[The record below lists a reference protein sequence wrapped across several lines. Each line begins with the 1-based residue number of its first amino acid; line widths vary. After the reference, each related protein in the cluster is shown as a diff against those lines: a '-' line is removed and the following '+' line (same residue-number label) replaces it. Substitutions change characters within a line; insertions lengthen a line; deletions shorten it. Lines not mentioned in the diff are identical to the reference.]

1 MINHSSYCMLYHSLS
16 VWILDSVVSLNLTG
30 MSVPKA
36 LENGTPSEPVHPFD
50 V

>member
-30 MSVPKA
+30 MSVSA
-36 LENGTPSEPVHPFD
+36 
-50 V
+50 